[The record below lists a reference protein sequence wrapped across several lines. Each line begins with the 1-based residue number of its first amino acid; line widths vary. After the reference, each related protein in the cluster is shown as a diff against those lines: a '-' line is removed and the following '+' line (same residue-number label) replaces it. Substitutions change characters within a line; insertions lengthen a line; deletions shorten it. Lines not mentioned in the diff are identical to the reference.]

1 MSESLSKSSG
11 EKAKPHVQPR
21 FVAEASSNHGQDLR
35 RALLLVEAAASS
47 GFAAVK
53 FQYFRARELFASEVL
68 ERSAFHRS
76 RADWELPVSF
86 IPVLSEGARAH
97 GLDFSC
103 TPFSLSA
110 VTELAP
116 HVDFLKVASYEL
128 LWDDLLRECA
138 RTGLPLVVSTGM
150 ADLAEVDHAVGVVLS
165 EGCED
170 LTLLHCVSA
179 YPTPTAEANL
189 GAIATLREHTGLPVG
204 WSDHT
209 NDPAVIHRAVHRWG
223 SSFVELHLD
232 VDGQGAEF
240 APGHCWL
247 PETAGP
253 LIRDLRAGIESD
265 GHGRKEPA
273 PSEEPD
279 RVWRADPS
287 DGLRPLLEERA
298 RWRDGRP

>member
-1 MSESLSKSSG
+1 MRARPTPQAPPL
-11 EKAKPHVQPR
+11 
-21 FVAEASSNHGQDLR
+21 FVAEASSNHGQSLH
-35 RALLLVEAAASS
+35 RALLLVDAAAAS
-47 GFAAVK
+47 GFDAVK
-53 FQYFRARELFASEVL
+53 FQYFRVRELFSQEILEQSESHKA
-68 ERSAFHRS
+68 RTA
-76 RADWELPVSF
+76 WELPSSF
-86 IPVLSEGARAH
+86 ISALSERARAQ
-97 GLDFSC
+97 GIQFSC

-116 HVDFLKVASYEL
+116 HVDFLKIASYEL

-150 ADLAEVDHAVGVVLS
+150 ADLAEVDHAVEVVLS
-165 EGCED
+165 EGCAD

-223 SSFVELHLD
+223 ASFVELHLD

-247 PETAGP
+247 PETASP
-253 LIRDLRAGIESD
+253 LIRDLRAGVESD

-273 PSEEPD
+273 PSEAPD

-298 RWRDGRP
+298 RWRDGRPGPS

>member
-1 MSESLSKSSG
+1 MTVERTVEHG
-11 EKAKPHVQPR
+11 PR
-21 FVAEASSNHGQDLR
+21 IVAEASSNHGSHLA
-35 RALLLVEAAASS
+35 RALELVAGAAKA
-47 GFAAVK
+47 GFDAVK
-53 FQYFRARELFASEVL
+53 FQLFRVAELFAPEVLQASPEHRAREQ
-68 ERSAFHRS
+68 
-76 RADWELPVSF
+76 WQLPAAF
-86 IPVLSEGARAH
+86 IPELAAAARSQ
-97 GLDFSC
+97 GIEFSC
-103 TPFSLSA
+103 TPFSLPA
-110 VTELAP
+110 VAELAP

-150 ADLAEVDHAVGVVLS
+150 ANLAEVDHAVEVVLS
-165 EGCED
+165 EGCEH

-223 SSFVELHLD
+223 ASFVELHLD

-240 APGHCWL
+240 GPGHCWL

-253 LIRDLRAGIESD
+253 LIKHLRAGIESD

-273 PSEEPD
+273 PSEQPD
-279 RVWRADPS
+279 RIWRADPS

-298 RWRDGRP
+298 RWRDGRPGPS

>member
-1 MSESLSKSSG
+1 MSPAAGRDSC
-11 EKAKPHVQPR
+11 R
-21 FVAEASSNHGQDLR
+21 FVAEASSNHGQDLAR
-35 RALLLVEAAASS
+35 SLALVRAAVST
-47 GFAAVK
+47 GFDAVK
-53 FQYFRARELFASEVL
+53 FQMFRVDELFAREIL
-68 ERSAFHRS
+68 ERSATHRE
-76 RADWELPVSF
+76 RQAWELPSAF
-86 IPVLSEGARAH
+86 IPSLAAEAH
-97 GLDFSC
+97 ERGIEFSC

-110 VTELAP
+110 VAELAP
-116 HVDFLKVASYEL
+116 HVDFLKIASYEL

-150 ADLAEVDHAVGVVLS
+150 ANLAEVDHAVEVVLS
-165 EGCED
+165 EGCEH

-223 SSFVELHLD
+223 ASFVELHLD

-240 APGHCWL
+240 GPGHCWL

-273 PSEEPD
+273 LSEQPD

-298 RWRDGRP
+298 RWRDGRPGPS

>member
-1 MSESLSKSSG
+1 MMDASLSQG
-11 EKAKPHVQPR
+11 KPR
-21 FVAEASSNHGQDLR
+21 LIAEASSNHGQELAR
-35 RALLLVEAAASS
+35 SLSLVRAAASV
-47 GFAAVK
+47 GFDAVK
-53 FQYFRARELFASEVL
+53 FQLFTIGDLFAPEVL
-68 ERSAFHRS
+68 ARSPKHLERGS
-76 RADWELPVSF
+76 WELPSDF
-86 IPVLSEGARAH
+86 IPKLSAEARER
-97 GLDFSC
+97 GLEFSC
-103 TPFSLSA
+103 TPFSLSS
-110 VTELAP
+110 VEELVP

-138 RTGLPLVVSTGM
+138 MTGLPLVVSTGM
-150 ADLAEVDHAVGVVLS
+150 ADLAEVDHAVEVVRS
-165 EGCED
+165 AGCED

-179 YPTPTAEANL
+179 YPTPAAEANL
-189 GAIATLREHTGLPVG
+189 SAIATLREHTGLPVG

-223 SSFVELHLD
+223 ASFVELHLD

-240 APGHCWL
+240 GPGHCWL

-253 LIRDLRAGIESD
+253 LIRDLRVGVEAD

-287 DGLRPLLEERA
+287 DGLRPRLEERA
-298 RWRDGRP
+298 RWRDGRPEPA